1 MLLKLTVHAQIRL
14 FERGFSIDDF
24 KKVIRNP
31 DKVEYL
37 LDGCVKVWKKL
48 GDKST
53 LKIVYKIDNLRN
65 KKSTYIIITAYFTR
79 G

>member
-14 FERGFSIDDF
+14 FERGFSIDDL

-37 LDGCVKVWKKL
+37 LDGCVKIWKKL
-48 GDKST
+48 EDKST
-53 LKIVYKIDNLRN
+53 LKIVYKMDNLRN
-65 KKSTYIIITAYFTR
+65 KKGAYIIITAYFTSD
-79 G
+79 